1 MNRKLAFGLAATA
14 AILLVSSTGA
24 FSSVSAERG
33 INIAVVDDENAYM
46 GIESGEEV
54 EQSGN
59 DSYSATYLTVRN
71 GFQVPV
77 RATVSV
83 ESSSSDNLSVD
94 LDSGSGRWS
103 GRLRPASASGAA
115 SEDLSAQFTCTGVNH
130 DAWATL
136 TYTVTFDGDI
146 VHAVSGPRSVEF
158 DVECPA

>member
-24 FSSVSAERG
+24 FSSVSAG
-33 INIAVVDDENAYM
+33 GVGAAVVDDEDAYM
-46 GIESGEEV
+46 GIESEKVV
-54 EQSGN
+54 ELSGSN
-59 DSYSATYLTVRN
+59 EYNATYLTVRN

-77 RATVSV
+77 HATVSV

-94 LDSGSGRWS
+94 LDSGGEWE
-103 GRLRPASASGAA
+103 GQLQPASASGAA
-115 SEDLSAQFTCTGVNH
+115 SEDLGAQFTCTGVNH

>member
-1 MNRKLAFGLAATA
+1 MKKKLAFGLAATA
-14 AILLVSSTGA
+14 VILLVSSTGA
-24 FSSVSAERG
+24 FSSVSAGG
-33 INIAVVDDENAYM
+33 INVAVVDDEDAYM
-46 GIESGEEV
+46 VIESKEEV

-77 RATVSV
+77 HATVSV
-83 ESSSSDNLSVD
+83 NSSSSDNLSVD
-94 LDSGSGRWS
+94 LDSGGEWE
-103 GRLRPASASGAA
+103 GQLQPASASGAA
-115 SEDLSAQFTCTGVNH
+115 SEELRAPFTCTGVN
-130 DAWATL
+130 DNAWATL

>member
-33 INIAVVDDENAYM
+33 INVAVVDDENAYM

-94 LDSGSGRWS
+94 LDSGGEW
-103 GRLRPASASGAA
+103 GQLQPASASGAA

>member
-1 MNRKLAFGLAATA
+1 MSKKLAFGLAATA
-14 AILLVSSTGA
+14 AILLVGSTGA

-33 INIAVVDDENAYM
+33 INVAVVDDENAYM

-77 RATVSV
+77 NATVSV
-83 ESSSSDNLSVD
+83 KSSSSDNLSVD
-94 LDSGSGRWS
+94 LDSGGEWE
-103 GRLRPASASGAA
+103 GQLQPASASGAA
-115 SEDLSAQFTCTGVNH
+115 SEDLGAQFTCTGVNH
-130 DAWATL
+130 DAWARL

>member
-33 INIAVVDDENAYM
+33 INVAVVDDENAYI
-46 GIESGEEV
+46 GIESKEEV
-54 EQSGN
+54 ELSGSDN
-59 DSYSATYLTVRN
+59 YSTTYLTVRN

-94 LDSGSGRWS
+94 FDSGREWEA
-103 GRLRPASASGAA
+103 ASASDAA
-115 SEDLSAQFTCTGVNH
+115 SEDLGAQFTCTGVNH

-136 TYTVTFDGDI
+136 TYTVAFDGDI